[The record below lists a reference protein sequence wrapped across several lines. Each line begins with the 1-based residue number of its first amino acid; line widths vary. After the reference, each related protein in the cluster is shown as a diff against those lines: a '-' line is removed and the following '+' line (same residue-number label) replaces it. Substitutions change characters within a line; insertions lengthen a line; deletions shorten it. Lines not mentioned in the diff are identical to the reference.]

1 MKKYVIKVV
10 CEATDKNDKFKGET
24 QVYYK
29 AKYATEENADNLK
42 WFAKLYGYSTKAA
55 AAKGLEREK
64 RTAKWE
70 SEKGFWKDSV
80 ELLEIE
86 IDE

>member
-1 MKKYVIKVV
+1 MKKYVIKLV
-10 CEATDKNDKFKGET
+10 CEATDKNDNFKGET

-29 AKYATEENADNLK
+29 AKYATEKNADNLK
-42 WFAKLYGYSTKAA
+42 LFAKHYGYSTKAA

-64 RTAKWE
+64 RIAKRE